1 MIYPIYDQGGF
12 YAGDPKSY
20 DDRGGELCDIIE
32 EIQSYNDFKQK
43 SFNFESYLN
52 SNIDY

>member
-1 MIYPIYDQGGF
+1 MRYPINDQGGL
-12 YAGDPKSY
+12 YAGELKNI